1 MPNSNFFA
9 HCFSLIR
16 GWYTLGNKIMNSFYR
31 LAQTIV
37 AIKINKI
44 KQYLM
49 YIFKKK
55 NNYSTR
61 ACWIWDVKSQLNA
74 TRLFYYYTFPRIQCE
89 LMGVITFGIDP
100 YV

>member
-9 HCFSLIR
+9 NCFSLIR
-16 GWYTLGNKIMNSFYR
+16 GWYTLGNRIMNSFYR

-49 YIFKKK
+49 SFFYKTIIPLALVGYGMLKANSTLRASLIIIHFLVSNASSW
-55 NNYSTR
+55 NN
-61 ACWIWDVKSQLNA
+61 
-74 TRLFYYYTFPRIQCE
+74 F
-89 LMGVITFGIDP
+89 
-100 YV
+100 